1 MNQSVTDFL
10 TARSSAL
17 TGMGTL
23 LNLAGSYYLYNV
35 SPTPTDA
42 DARALASDWRM
53 VGQDIRHAL
62 NQEKRRLSD
71 NQLQLAL

>member
-10 TARSSAL
+10 TPRSSAL

-23 LNLAGSYYLYNV
+23 LNLAGSYYFYNV
-35 SPTPTDA
+35 SPTPTQA
-42 DARALASDWRM
+42 DARALASDWNM
-53 VGQDIRHAL
+53 VGQDIRHVL
-62 NQEKRRLSD
+62 NQEKKRLSD